1 MVFSKKIFSHV
12 LAAAV
17 LVGAVI
23 APVPTAAQVDEIIF
37 KDVHKDTHY
46 YEAVLNLSERG
57 IVRGFPDGT
66 FKPMAH
72 VTRGQAAKMI
82 SLIVGLDTVQVKN
95 PRFTDVAISSE
106 YYGPIA
112 ALVEAG
118 VVTGYEDQT
127 FRPSKSV
134 TRAQMAKMIHLAFEL
149 KDVKVIE
156 SPFTDVENKDWFASY
171 VESLRIHKI
180 TTGTTA
186 TTYSPNHFV
195 TRGQLA
201 SFINRGETVISK
213 GDLHL
218 TTLAGNGTFGYIDGD
233 ASTAA
238 FRSPSGL
245 LTLQDGSL
253 LVTDQR
259 NQLIRKIQSDQ
270 VSTFAGITFEL
281 DEFGVPLGGLYDG
294 EKETAVFNEPA
305 GLAADALGN
314 IYVADA
320 RNNSI
325 RKVSKDGQVTT
336 LAGNGLIG
344 DEDGRG
350 EQATFY
356 LPQAIAATSDGTL
369 YVADTLNHLIRKIT
383 KDGEVSTLNASS
395 LRAVEVTPGVAELAG
410 DFQDGPLAN
419 AKFNEPSGLVLDGK
433 GNLYVSDSGNQLI
446 RYIDFSTNT
455 VTTVAGK
462 KPELTPT
469 SLYGTG
475 GATDGEA
482 LDASFNFPK
491 GLALSDDGGVLIA
504 DSLNHAIRYVR
515 NGKVWTIAKGLN
527 HPTDVAVDKQGII
540 YLTDQDNQLIRQLQ
554 PKE

>member
-1 MVFSKKIFSHV
+1 MQFSKKIFSHV
-12 LAAAV
+12 LAASV
-17 LVGAVI
+17 IVGAVI
-23 APVPTAAQVDEIIF
+23 APVPTAVQADEVIF

-46 YEAVLNLSERG
+46 YDAVLNLSERG

-82 SLIVGLDTVQVKN
+82 SLIVGLDTAQVKN
-95 PRFTDVAISSE
+95 PMFNDVAISSE

-118 VVTGYEDQT
+118 VVTGYEDKT
-127 FRPSKSV
+127 FRPSKPV

-149 KDVKVIE
+149 KDAEVAE
-156 SPFTDVENKDWFASY
+156 SPFIDVEKEDWFANY
-171 VESLRIHKI
+171 VESLRVHKI

-186 TTYSPNHFV
+186 STYSPNTFV

-201 SFINRGETVISK
+201 SFVSRGEAVISK
-213 GDLHL
+213 GNLHL
-218 TTLAGNGTFGYIDGD
+218 TPLAGNGTFGYIDGK
-233 ASTAA
+233 ASNAA

-245 LTLQDGSL
+245 LTLLDGSL

-259 NQLIRKIQSDQ
+259 NQLIRKIQNGQ

-281 DEFGVPLGGLYDG
+281 DEFGSPLGGLYDG
-294 EKETAVFNEPA
+294 EKGTAVFHEPT
-305 GLAADALGN
+305 GIAADAIGN
-314 IYVADA
+314 MYVADS
-320 RNNSI
+320 RNHSI
-325 RKVSKDGQVTT
+325 RKIAADGQVTT
-336 LAGNGLIG
+336 LAGNGMIG
-344 DEDGRG
+344 KEDGRG

-356 LPQAIAATSDGTL
+356 LPQAIVATSDGTL
-369 YVADTLNHLIRKIT
+369 YVADTLNHLIRKIS
-383 KDGEVSTLNASS
+383 KDGEVTTLNAPS

-410 DFQDGPLAN
+410 DFQDGQLEH
-419 AKFNEPSGLVLDGK
+419 AKFNEPSGLVLDAK

-446 RYIDFSTNT
+446 RYIDFSTNK

-462 KPELTPT
+462 KPNLTVT

-475 GATDGEA
+475 GATDGKA
-482 LDASFNFPK
+482 LDATFNFPT
-491 GLALSDDGGVLIA
+491 GLALSDDGGVIIA
-504 DSLNHAIRYVR
+504 DSLNHSIRYLR
-515 NGKVWTIAKGLN
+515 NGNVWTIAKGLN
-527 HPTDVAVDKQGII
+527 YPTDVAVDKQGVIF
-540 YLTDQDNQLIRQLQ
+540 LTDQDNQLIRQLQ